1 MSSGCLRA
9 KQLLP
14 HRLLLLNTAKLG
26 NRMSREGIFYL
37 AGRNPGGGRGGK
49 SIVLPSDLEQ
59 NDIWGSLSKMLFDFC
74 FEILVNPLQAQT
86 CFFFFKP
93 WFAMERLCCSYNAG
107 RKNPERKNFLVGN
120 PAKVMI
126 FKISLRKKNN
136 SCSLQASCEGKH
148 FQHHIFL
155 PSSHLKLCMLGLCL
169 NYAWIMLKLC
179 LDYAWN

>member
-1 MSSGCLRA
+1 MEMMLMM
-9 KQLLP
+9 
-14 HRLLLLNTAKLG
+14 NTAKLG

-126 FKISLRKKNN
+126 FKISLRKKKQFLL
-136 SCSLQASCEGKH
+136 SPSLLRGETLPASY
-148 FQHHIFL
+148 FFAIFAPETMYAWIVL
-155 PSSHLKLCMLGLCL
+155 ELCLNHAQIMFGLCL
-169 NYAWIMLKLC
+169 KLADTFS
-179 LDYAWN
+179 L

>member
-1 MSSGCLRA
+1 MEMMLMM
-9 KQLLP
+9 
-14 HRLLLLNTAKLG
+14 NTAKLG

-148 FQHHIFL
+148 FQHHIFC
-155 PSSHLKLCMLGLCL
+155 HLRT
-169 NYAWIMLKLC
+169 
-179 LDYAWN
+179 

>member
-1 MSSGCLRA
+1 MVMMLMM
-9 KQLLP
+9 
-14 HRLLLLNTAKLG
+14 NTAKLG

-74 FEILVNPLQAQT
+74 FEILVYPLQAQT
-86 CFFFFKP
+86 FFFFFKP

-126 FKISLRKKNN
+126 FKISLRKKKTIPALSKPPVRGNT
-136 SCSLQASCEGKH
+136 SSI
-148 FQHHIFL
+148 IFFAIFAPETMYAWIVL
-155 PSSHLKLCMLGLCL
+155 ELCLNHAQIMFGLCL
-169 NYAWIMLKLC
+169 KLGDTFS
-179 LDYAWN
+179 L

>member
-1 MSSGCLRA
+1 MMLMM
-9 KQLLP
+9 
-14 HRLLLLNTAKLG
+14 NTAKLG

-59 NDIWGSLSKMLFDFC
+59 NDIWGSLSQMLFHFC

-86 CFFFFKP
+86 YFFFFKP
-93 WFAMERLCCSYNAG
+93 WFAMERLWCSYNAG

-126 FKISLRKKNN
+126 FKISLRNKKQFLL
-136 SCSLQASCEGKH
+136 SPSLLRGETLPASN
-148 FQHHIFL
+148 FF

-169 NYAWIMLKLC
+169 K
-179 LDYAWN
+179 

>member
-1 MSSGCLRA
+1 MEMMLMM
-9 KQLLP
+9 
-14 HRLLLLNTAKLG
+14 NTAKLG

-37 AGRNPGGGRGGK
+37 AGRNPGDGHGGK

-126 FKISLRKKNN
+126 FKISLRTKKQFLL
-136 SCSLQASCEGKH
+136 SPSLLRGETLPASY
-148 FQHHIFL
+148 FFAIFAPETMYAWIVL
-155 PSSHLKLCMLGLCL
+155 ELYLNHAQIMFGLCL
-169 NYAWIMLKLC
+169 KLGDTFS
-179 LDYAWN
+179 L